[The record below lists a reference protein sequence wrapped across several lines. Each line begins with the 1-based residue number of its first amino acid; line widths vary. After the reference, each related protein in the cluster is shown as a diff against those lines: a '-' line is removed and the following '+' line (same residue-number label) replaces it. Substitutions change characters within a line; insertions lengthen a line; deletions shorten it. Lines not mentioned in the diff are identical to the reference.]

1 MEFSSPTSIYRYY
14 ADHFTYDN
22 SDIKYWVYK
31 PLKEL
36 EETFVCKCHDT
47 SHFFY
52 ENLKKIGCLPK
63 RIFMEMDSD
72 DPKFNSELGNNHTL
86 TTFKQNDEFYYMEG
100 TWWSMYGIHGPFP
113 NLNSLL
119 RRVDHLYKLVWNSDP
134 INPAPKGL
142 RFRFYEF
149 NDENEQTLVPNDEND
164 SEQTFVTNE
173 PRSVANEPIANDEN
187 DSEHSLLGCDINTFA
202 ERARGKEIS
211 IHHEDPLQV
220 NIRGTTSGPV
230 VIYCDETEDAYSNFK
245 SINNVCDRYGISSVV
260 CNSETKEAIKIFK
273 GTKHW
278 ITFDSKKE
286 LKLDGLVVKTIKAN
300 LQSPTLNLIDDA
312 YELKW
317 FEDDEDRMQRHF
329 PVAKL
334 LVREAYKL

>member
-1 MEFSSPTSIYRYY
+1 MEFTSPTSIYRYY

-22 SDIKYWVYK
+22 SDIKYWIYK

-47 SHFFY
+47 GHFFY

-72 DPKFNSELGNNHTL
+72 DPEFNSELGNNHTL
-86 TTFKQNDEFYYMEG
+86 TTFRQNDELYYMEG

-119 RRVDHLYKLVWNSDP
+119 RHVDHLYKLVWNSDP

-149 NDENEQTLVPNDEND
+149 NDEND
-164 SEQTFVTNE
+164 NE
-173 PRSVANEPIANDEN
+173 RG
-187 DSEHSLLGCDINTFA
+187 LLGCDINAFA

-211 IHHEDPLQV
+211 IRHEQPIQL
-220 NIRGTTSGPV
+220 NIRGTMSSPV

-245 SINNVCDRYGISSVV
+245 SINNVCERYGISSVL

-273 GTKHW
+273 GIKHW
-278 ITFDSKKE
+278 ITFDSEKE

-300 LQSPTLNLIDDA
+300 LPSPTLNLIDDA
-312 YELKW
+312 YELRW
-317 FEDDEDRMQRHF
+317 FDEDEDRMQRHF

-334 LVREAYKL
+334 LVQEACKL